1 MLITRGDDDDEEDPL
16 ALLLVPTSMDVFNS
30 CCCCCCCCE
39 KTIFSD
45 IVERSIASDIVGVF
59 KVEDEFIDE

>member
-30 CCCCCCCCE
+30 CCCCCCCD
-39 KTIFSD
+39 KNIFSD
-45 IVERSIASDIVGVF
+45 IVERSIASDIAGAF
-59 KVEDEFIDE
+59 KDDEFIDE